1 MNGDV
6 PSPIDLR
13 RMSDA
18 AEWEQ
23 SAMWKRPWRTEFFA
37 QFAIQIASE
46 PRSIHRVLEIGSG
59 PGFLAKH
66 LLEALSGIS
75 YVLLDFSP
83 AMHELA
89 RSRLTGLENKIQ
101 FIERDFKQEDWYEG
115 LSRFDCV
122 VTHQAVHELRHKRHA
137 TQLHSQVR
145 GILEREGLYFVCDHF
160 VGDGGMTNPQLYMS
174 VEEQKQALLAAGF
187 TQVEEILTRGG
198 LVLHR
203 AT

>member
-1 MNGDV
+1 MNDDV

-13 RMSDA
+13 QMPDA

-23 SAMWKRPWRTEFFA
+23 SAMSKRPWRREFFA
-37 QFAIQIASE
+37 QFADQIAAA
-46 PRSIHRVLEIGSG
+46 PKKVHRVLEIGSG
-59 PGFLAKH
+59 PGFLARH
-66 LLEALSGIS
+66 LLETLSDIS

-89 RSRLTGLENKIQ
+89 TSRLIGLENRIR
-101 FIERDFKQEDWYEG
+101 FIEKDFKQENWYKSLG
-115 LSRFDCV
+115 RFDCV
-122 VTHQAVHELRHKRHA
+122 VTNQAVHELRHKRHA

-145 GILEREGLYFVCDHF
+145 GILEREGLYLVCDHF
-160 VGDGGMTNPQLYMS
+160 VGDGGMTNTQLYMS

-187 TQVEEILTRGG
+187 IRVEEILTKGG

>member
-1 MNGDV
+1 MNDDV

-13 RMSDA
+13 QMPDA

-23 SAMWKRPWRTEFFA
+23 SAMSKRPWRREFFV
-37 QFAIQIASE
+37 QFADQIAAA
-46 PRSIHRVLEIGSG
+46 PKKVHRVLEIGSG
-59 PGFLAKH
+59 PGFLARH
-66 LLEALSGIS
+66 LLETLSDIS

-89 RSRLTGLENKIQ
+89 TIRLINLENRIR
-101 FIERDFKQEDWYEG
+101 FIERDFKQENWYESLG
-115 LSRFDCV
+115 RFDCV
-122 VTHQAVHELRHKRHA
+122 VTNQAVHELRHKRHA

-145 GILEREGLYFVCDHF
+145 GILEREGLYLVCDHF
-160 VGDGGMTNPQLYMS
+160 VGDGGMTNTQLYMS

-187 TQVEEILTRGG
+187 IRVEEILTKGG

>member
-1 MNGDV
+1 MNDDV

-13 RMSDA
+13 QMPDA

-23 SAMWKRPWRTEFFA
+23 SAMSKRPWRREFFA
-37 QFAIQIASE
+37 QFADQIAAA
-46 PRSIHRVLEIGSG
+46 PKKVHRVLEIGSG
-59 PGFLAKH
+59 PGFLARH
-66 LLEALSGIS
+66 LLETLSDIS

-89 RSRLTGLENKIQ
+89 TSRLIGLENRIR
-101 FIERDFKQEDWYEG
+101 FIERDFKQENWYESLG
-115 LSRFDCV
+115 RFDCV
-122 VTHQAVHELRHKRHA
+122 VTNQAVHELRHKRHA

-145 GILEREGLYFVCDHF
+145 GILEREGLYLVCDHF
-160 VGDGGMTNPQLYMS
+160 VGDGGMTNTQLYMS

-187 TQVEEILTRGG
+187 IWVEEILTKGG

>member
-1 MNGDV
+1 MNDDV

-13 RMSDA
+13 QMPDA

-23 SAMWKRPWRTEFFA
+23 SAMSKRPWRREFFA
-37 QFAIQIASE
+37 QFADQIAAA
-46 PRSIHRVLEIGSG
+46 PKKVHRVLEIGSG
-59 PGFLAKH
+59 PGFLARH
-66 LLEALSGIS
+66 LLETLSDIS

-89 RSRLTGLENKIQ
+89 TSRLIGLENRIR
-101 FIERDFKQEDWYEG
+101 FIEKDFKQENWYESLG
-115 LSRFDCV
+115 RFDCV
-122 VTHQAVHELRHKRHA
+122 VTNQAVHELRHKRHA

-145 GILEREGLYFVCDHF
+145 GILEREGLYLVCDHF
-160 VGDGGMTNPQLYMS
+160 VGDGGMTNTQLYMS

-187 TQVEEILTRGG
+187 IRVEEILTKGG

>member
-1 MNGDV
+1 MNDDV
-6 PSPIDLR
+6 PSPINLR
-13 RMSDA
+13 QMPDA

-23 SAMWKRPWRTEFFA
+23 SAMSKRPWRGEFFA
-37 QFAIQIASE
+37 QFADQIAAA
-46 PRSIHRVLEIGSG
+46 PKKVHRVLEIGSG
-59 PGFLAKH
+59 PGFLARH
-66 LLEALSGIS
+66 LLETLSDIS

-89 RSRLTGLENKIQ
+89 TSRLIGLENRIR
-101 FIERDFKQEDWYEG
+101 FIERDFKQENWYESLG
-115 LSRFDCV
+115 RFDCV
-122 VTHQAVHELRHKRHA
+122 VTNQAVHELRHKRHA

-145 GILEREGLYFVCDHF
+145 GILEREGLYLVCDHF
-160 VGDGGMTNPQLYMS
+160 VGDGGMTNTQLYMS

-187 TQVEEILTRGG
+187 IWVEEILTKGG

>member
-1 MNGDV
+1 
-6 PSPIDLR
+6 
-13 RMSDA
+13 MS
-18 AEWEQ
+18 
-23 SAMWKRPWRTEFFA
+23 KRPWRAEFFA
-37 QFAIQIASE
+37 QFAVQIASA

-75 YVLLDFSP
+75 FVLLDFST
-83 AMHELA
+83 AMHQLA
-89 RSRLTGLENKIQ
+89 MSRLTGLENRIQ

-145 GILEREGLYFVCDHF
+145 GILEREGLYLVCDHF
-160 VGDGGMTNPQLYMS
+160 VGEGGMSNAQLYMS
-174 VEEQKQALLAAGF
+174 VEEQKQALLTAGF

-203 AT
+203 AS

>member
-23 SAMWKRPWRTEFFA
+23 SAMSKRPWRTEFFA
-37 QFAIQIASE
+37 QFAIQIASA

-145 GILEREGLYFVCDHF
+145 GILEREGLYLVCDHF

>member
-23 SAMWKRPWRTEFFA
+23 SAMSKRPWRTEFFA
-37 QFAIQIASE
+37 QFAIQIASA

-89 RSRLTGLENKIQ
+89 RSRLTGLENRIQ

-145 GILEREGLYFVCDHF
+145 GILEREGLYLVCDHF
-160 VGDGGMTNPQLYMS
+160 VGEGGMSNAQLYMS
-174 VEEQKQALLAAGF
+174 VEEQKQALLTAGF

-203 AT
+203 AS